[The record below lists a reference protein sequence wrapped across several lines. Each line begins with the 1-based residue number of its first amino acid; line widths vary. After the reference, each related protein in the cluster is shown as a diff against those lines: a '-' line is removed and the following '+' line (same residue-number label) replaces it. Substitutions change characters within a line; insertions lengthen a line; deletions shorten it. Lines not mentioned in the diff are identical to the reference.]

1 MFCIPRETK
10 ANHNS
15 GMLKVVRSKL
25 VADSTKVLIIEFDLN
40 RGKVDQTAAK

>member
-10 ANHNS
+10 ANHNC
-15 GMLKVVRSKL
+15 MLKVVRSKL
-25 VADSTKVLIIEFDLN
+25 VADSTKGFIIKFDLN